1 MFNFLRSFLLLCYFQ
16 EADSKELVAIDLGL
30 VSPAEPPQNSGTPPG
45 STSSPPSHIFFS
57 HSSTSRGTQ
66 HHSSVF
72 YPSQSRSGS
81 GSGSRAASTD
91 PPRRVSAV
99 PQVAPSAPAAE
110 NLFLFRDSQGLD
122 SGWEARRQEALEL
135 EHQQTMSLLL
145 LQQCVW
151 EEKRRA
157 ARQKEKAARAKKRYY
172 QAKLHKLGV
181 EAQPSSSDS
190 DEGGEHPKHDHW
202 FSSSVFCRVVSVY
215 LCFLIDVFFLSW
227 YENRFYF

>member
-1 MFNFLRSFLLLCYFQ
+1 M
-16 EADSKELVAIDLGL
+16 
-30 VSPAEPPQNSGTPPG
+30 
-45 STSSPPSHIFFS
+45 
-57 HSSTSRGTQ
+57 
-66 HHSSVF
+66 
-72 YPSQSRSGS
+72 
-81 GSGSRAASTD
+81 STD

-99 PQVAPSAPAAE
+99 PQVAPSALAE
-110 NLFLFRDSQGLD
+110 NSFLFRDSQGLD

-181 EAQPSSSDS
+181 EAQLSSSDS
-190 DEGGEHPKHDHW
+190 DEGGEHPKHDH
-202 FSSSVFCRVVSVY
+202 
-215 LCFLIDVFFLSW
+215 
-227 YENRFYF
+227 